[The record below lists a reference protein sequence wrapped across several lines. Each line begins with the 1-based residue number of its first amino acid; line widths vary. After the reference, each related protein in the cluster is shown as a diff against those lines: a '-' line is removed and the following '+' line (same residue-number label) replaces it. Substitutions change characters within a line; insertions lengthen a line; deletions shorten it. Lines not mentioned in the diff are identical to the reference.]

1 MDGIAASLLVLP
13 LPFSPPKVI
22 LYTGTRV
29 RFLKHHFT
37 SSSTISC
44 VMLGT
49 PDRLL
54 FLEHPWGLRGFK
66 GSVSVSPP
74 WRLHRACLL
83 FGISQNLLASFFFF
97 LYWYLYY
104 NISSLSLESETI
116 LCKFASPAKLL
127 LQQILT
133 EYLSHMWPYAKLWR
147 YSWVS
152 KNEAYCTAPESLLAI
167 VVPPIPGTVLC
178 TW

>member
-22 LYTGTRV
+22 LYIGTRV
-29 RFLKHHFT
+29 RFPKHRFT

-74 WRLHRACLL
+74 WRLHCACLL

-97 LYWYLYY
+97 FAGIFITTFLHSALNLRQFCASLPPQPNYSY
-104 NISSLSLESETI
+104 NKYSLSTYHTCGPTLSSGDT
-116 LCKFASPAKLL
+116 AGWAKMKPTALP
-127 LQQILT
+127 Q
-133 EYLSHMWPYAKLWR
+133 R
-147 YSWVS
+147 VS
-152 KNEAYCTAPESLLAI
+152 
-167 VVPPIPGTVLC
+167 
-178 TW
+178 

>member
-44 VMLGT
+44 VTLGS

-54 FLEHPWGLRGFK
+54 FLEHPWGSRGFK
-66 GSVSVSPP
+66 GSVSASPP
-74 WRLHRACLL
+74 WRLRRACLL

-97 LYWYLYY
+97 FTGILITTLLDSALNLRQFCASLPPQLNYSY
-104 NISSLSLESETI
+104 NKYSLSTYHT
-116 LCKFASPAKLL
+116 CGPM
-127 LQQILT
+127 
-133 EYLSHMWPYAKLWR
+133 LSSGDIA
-147 YSWVS
+147 
-152 KNEAYCTAPESLLAI
+152 
-167 VVPPIPGTVLC
+167 G
-178 TW
+178 